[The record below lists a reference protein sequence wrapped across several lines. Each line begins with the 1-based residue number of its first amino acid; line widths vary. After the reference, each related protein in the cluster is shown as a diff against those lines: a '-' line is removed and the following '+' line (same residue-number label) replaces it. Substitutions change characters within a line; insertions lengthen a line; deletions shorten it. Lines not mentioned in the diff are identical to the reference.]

1 MSYVL
6 LMAFLAAGFAAGRV
20 LLRWKGSR
28 EAQTGAEPQALPQ
41 PITIA
46 MNVCLYGIVALLGV
60 KIGSDSA
67 LLAQAGTI
75 GLRALALAAGAVAG
89 SVALVALYV
98 ALRRRREGGS

>member
-1 MSYVL
+1 
-6 LMAFLAAGFAAGRV
+6 
-20 LLRWKGSR
+20 
-28 EAQTGAEPQALPQ
+28 
-41 PITIA
+41 
-46 MNVCLYGIVALLGV
+46 VALLGL

-67 LLAQAGTI
+67 LLSQAGAI